1 MRSCMSWSAMTAE
14 VGRYTEQ
21 VFRMFTGEPKTVTLE
36 SYPSLIGV
44 VFDKDD
50 CTDRYEYLARVEE
63 EAESLGEK
71 W

>member
-1 MRSCMSWSAMTAE
+1 MDELDEFFAYDSIPSEPDRSDWPDNWL
-14 VGRYTEQ
+14 G
-21 VFRMFTGEPKTVTLE
+21 
-36 SYPSLIGV
+36 I
-44 VFDKDD
+44 DKDD